1 MERGELLMAVDKAVD
16 SKALDTLFENIGNAI
31 REKDGTTALITP
43 GNMPAKIRAIQT
55 GVDTSDATAAAS
67 DIAKGETAYVKGAK
81 VTGTADQFLNPIMSY
96 DNTMSYN
103 STSKKVTINSKV
115 FSNYGNI
122 FVENDGRSPL
132 MELYVNADDFGNA
145 TAGEILNGKTCTS
158 AAGLNIAGTMPN
170 QGGKTLNIASKSTP
184 VTIPQ
189 GYHDGSGKAQIDPT
203 EAAKIIANNIRQ
215 GITIL
220 GVAGSMSGKE
230 LSIVVTVT
238 SGATVTATKG
248 SKVVSGTSV
257 NGTCTLTVPEAGTWS
272 VKATLN
278 GQTSDTKS
286 VSVVDS
292 YAVALT
298 FFSAT
303 ITVNVDSGASVTLKK
318 GWTTIAT
325 KTSNGTAVFTVTET
339 GEYTVTATK
348 NGQTTSGSVNAV
360 SGTTSY
366 SLTLSFASSTLNNN
380 EWSVIKSVSDA
391 GQGANYWSIGDRKA
405 VTLNGT
411 VGKLSLSNVTTYAFI
426 IGFNHNASVEGT
438 NRIHFQLAKTALS
451 GGTDVCLCD
460 SSYNSNVSTTGYF
473 SMNSSRTNSGGWASS
488 QMRTNICGTSLSS
501 YSGTI
506 IAVIPAALRAVLKS
520 VTKYTNNTGNSTAES
535 AVTATTDYFFLLS
548 EYEVFG
554 SISRANSNE
563 ASKQAQYAYYS
574 AGNSKIKYKHDGTS
588 TAAYWW
594 LRSPLASGSN
604 SFVLVG
610 TDGTVYTDNAHYS
623 LGFAPGFCV

>member
-1 MERGELLMAVDKAVD
+1 MAVDKAVD

-426 IGFNHNASVEGT
+426 IGFNHNASVEGA

-451 GGTDVCLCD
+451 GGTDVCFCD
-460 SSYNSNVSTTGYF
+460 NQYGPDSGWSSPGAGYF
-473 SMNSSRTNSGGWASS
+473 VMNASNTNSGGWKSS

-520 VTKYTNNTGNSTAES
+520 VTKYTDNTANGGGSTAS
-535 AVTATTDYFFLLS
+535 YVTETTDYFFLLS
-548 EYEVFG
+548 EFEVFG
-554 SISRANSNE
+554 SIYYGNTNE
-563 ASKQAQYAYYS
+563 KNKQAQYAYYS
-574 AGNSKIKYKHDGTS
+574 AGNSKIKYKHNGTS

-594 LRSPLASGSN
+594 LRSPYASGS
-604 SFVLVG
+604 SAFVRVIA
-610 TDGTVYTDNAHYS
+610 DGTVYYRDAYIS